1 MATPD
6 PTPGATRRA
15 WLCALGLVVGMAL
28 VVRATAEVI
37 YRRAGYEPG
46 LADCDDCGITILLDG
61 LGWFAAAVVG
71 YLLVAWWVWRRTRRR
86 GNAGH

>member
-6 PTPGATRRA
+6 PTFGATRRG
-15 WLCALGLVVGMAL
+15 WLWALGLVLGMAV

-46 LADCDDCGITILLDG
+46 VADCDDCGITILLDG
-61 LGWFAAAVVG
+61 LGWFGAAIIG
-71 YLLVAWWVWRRTRRR
+71 YLLVAWLVWRRSRRR
-86 GNAGH
+86 GNASH